1 MQRKLNKELS
11 LKQRIEEKIDLKAD
25 ADKEALRVQLELE
38 EQKK

>member
-25 ADKEALRVQLELE
+25 SDKEALRVQLELE
-38 EQKK
+38 E